1 MPGHK
6 KKTNGKKSKM
16 KVNGTRG
23 ATSGGTA
30 AERGGMKKP
39 KYGGRSR

>member
-6 KKTNGKKSKM
+6 KKTNGKKAGM

-30 AERGGMKKP
+30 AERGGMKK
-39 KYGGRSR
+39 KYGGRRR